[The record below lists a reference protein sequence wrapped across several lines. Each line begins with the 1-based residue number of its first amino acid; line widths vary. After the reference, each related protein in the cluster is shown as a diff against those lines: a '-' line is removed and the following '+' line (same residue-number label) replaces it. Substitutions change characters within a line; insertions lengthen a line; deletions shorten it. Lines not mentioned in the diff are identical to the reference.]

1 MRQRFTLIERTALL
15 NDLRSGGGIAAR
27 HYRLQKT
34 MREFWSRMQNDPTTI
49 FALVEVLGGQD
60 AEDMH
65 GAYDAAQDR
74 IERLIREVMLI
85 VSSTEQACAGEQNRL
100 RPLVEFGCHRQIEII
115 GEREK
120 LERLRQRGAAENVLK
135 QRQKMRD
142 AGVPERELD
151 RLVPLLDQDA
161 LRAEIDALDAESA
174 MLRQFIR
181 TADESLLPPGFA
193 ERVRAHT
200 ALQES
205 MRSARFPNLA
215 IMGP

>member
-49 FALVEVLGGQD
+49 LSLVEVLGGQD

-120 LERLRQRGAAENVLK
+120 LERLRQRGASEDVLQK
-135 QRQKMRD
+135 REKMRG

-161 LRAEIDALDAESA
+161 LRAEIDALDAESRA
-174 MLRQFIR
+174 ISEFSRTNDETHLPANFSERATAYHDLRRQMR
-181 TADESLLPPGFA
+181 T
-193 ERVRAHT
+193 V
-200 ALQES
+200 Q
-205 MRSARFPNLA
+205 
-215 IMGP
+215 GPRLSVLGP